1 MTRTTDK
8 YINLFTDFGFKKLF
22 GEEPIYQES
31 LKDYW
36 DLKSAMDT
44 YYKEG
49 FDEGFGEGEK
59 RGEERGEKKKAI
71 ETALKALDKGL
82 PLELIQ
88 ELTGLSVSEIEK
100 LSAS

>member
-1 MTRTTDK
+1 MDEKERS
-8 YINLFTDFGFKKLF
+8 
-22 GEEPIYQES
+22 IYQES

-49 FDEGFGEGEK
+49 FDEGFGE
-59 RGEERGEKKKAI
+59 GEERGEKKKAI